1 MPRISE
7 PTVALHRQRI
17 EAALLDSLG
26 ALMGEHG
33 FGDITLGMVAER
45 AGVARNTVYGYF
57 PDKTHLLLAYVQREV
72 EHFVNQVRAA
82 IDATTGAEQRLRV
95 LVEHLLHYFA
105 AGPGPHVEISALLGP
120 ESYAQFFASFEPVRL
135 LLVRVIREGVHEGV
149 FTRSDPEAS
158 SALVHAAIGAFRIPV
173 STGAIPAELAIDL
186 TVRFILGG
194 LRGTDA

>member
-1 MPRISE
+1 MPRIRES
-7 PTVALHRQRI
+7 TIALHRQRI
-17 EAALLDSLG
+17 EAALIDSLG
-26 ALMGEHG
+26 ALMAEHG

-72 EHFVNQVRAA
+72 EGFVHRVRVA
-82 IDATTGAEQRLRV
+82 IDATTGAEQRLSL
-95 LVEHLLHYFA
+95 LVEHLLRYFA
-105 AGPGPHVEISALLGP
+105 DGPGPHVEISALMGP

-149 FTRSDPEAS
+149 FATTDPEAS

-173 STGAIPAELAIDL
+173 STGAIPAETAIDL
-186 TVRFILGG
+186 TLRFVLGG
-194 LRGTDA
+194 LRGASA